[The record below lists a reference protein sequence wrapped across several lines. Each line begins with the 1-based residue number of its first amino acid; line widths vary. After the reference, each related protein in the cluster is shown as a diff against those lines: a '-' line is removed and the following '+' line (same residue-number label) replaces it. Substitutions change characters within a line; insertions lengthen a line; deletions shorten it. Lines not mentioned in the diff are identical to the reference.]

1 MVQLNQSSDMP
12 PALMPRMGAFSG
24 ILWLAL
30 AIIGMVVFYWIGLQS
45 LFDAWEKPEY
55 SHGYLIPVIAA
66 GLFLRQM
73 SLTPPAPMENVKRWP
88 GVLMVMLGLVIGFLG
103 NLVNIADISTYGA
116 IIAIAGLVLLL
127 NGVRQG
133 MKYWVPVVYL
143 VFMLPLPNFIYW
155 PLSIKLQMISSE
167 IGVGLITL
175 LGVPVFLEGNVID
188 LGVYKLQVAEACS
201 GLRYLFPLTSFG
213 FLFAVLYRGPVW
225 HKIII
230 FLSAA
235 PITVLMNS
243 LRIGIIGVLVDSYG
257 IEQAE
262 GFLHSFQGWVIFIA
276 CIAVLY
282 FEAWILQRLVA
293 NPKPFHAILDVDF
306 GDMGSQLARFKNILP
321 IRALV
326 GTAVMVMVAGLTWQ
340 AVPTQ
345 ASVVAPRETLALF
358 PTEMNGWKGHGQVLS
373 PAIEQVLA
381 ADDYLLA
388 DYVNPDRAAPVNFFI
403 AFYKS
408 QTEGSGIHSPEVC
421 IPGGGW
427 EISEIK
433 PKEVRLAGE
442 NGAVFNVNQAIIQKG
457 TAKQLVYY
465 WFEQRGRRLTSDYA
479 AKAYTVLDT
488 IQLGRSDG
496 ALVRVITPILPSES
510 EELAAK
516 RLNDFLSVGFP
527 EMNKFVP
534 I

>member
-1 MVQLNQSSDMP
+1 MVQLNHTSDMP
-12 PALMPRMGAFSG
+12 SALAPRLGSMSG
-24 ILWLAL
+24 VLWLAL
-30 AIIGMVVFYWIGLQS
+30 AIIGMVAFYWMGILS
-45 LFDAWEKPEY
+45 LFDAWELPEY
-55 SHGYLIPVIAA
+55 SHGYLIPIIAG

-73 SLTPPAPMENVKRWP
+73 SRTPPAKAEKVNRLP
-88 GVLMVMLGLVIGFLG
+88 GILLVALGLIVGILG
-103 NLVNIADISTYGA
+103 NLVNIPDITTYGG
-116 IIAIAGLVLLL
+116 IMAIAGLVLVL
-127 NGVRQG
+127 NGYSRG
-133 MKYWVPVVYL
+133 MKYWVPIVYL

-175 LGVPVFLEGNVID
+175 FGIPVFLEGNVID

-243 LRIGIIGVLVDSYG
+243 VRIGIIGILVDSYG

-262 GFLHSFQGWVIFIA
+262 GFLHSFEGWIIFIA

-282 FEAWILQRLVA
+282 LEAWVLQRLVA

-306 GDMGSQLARFKNILP
+306 GEMGPQLARVKNILP
-321 IRALV
+321 ARALM
-326 GTAVMVMVAGLTWQ
+326 GTAIAMLVAGVALHSI
-340 AVPTQ
+340 PTR
-345 ASVVAPRETLALF
+345 ASIEAPRETLALF
-358 PTEMNGWKGHGQVLS
+358 PTEMNGWKGRGQILS
-373 PAIEQVLA
+373 PAIERVLA

-388 DYVNPDRAAPVNFFI
+388 DYNNPDQATSVNLFV

-408 QTEGSGIHSPEVC
+408 QTDGSGIHSPEVC
-421 IPGGGW
+421 IPAGGW
-427 EISEIK
+427 EISKIQ
-433 PKEVRLAGE
+433 PHEVRLTGE
-442 NGAVFNVNQAIIQKG
+442 NPESFTVNRAIIQKG

-465 WFEQRGRRLTSDYA
+465 WFEQRGRRVTSDYA
-479 AKAYTVLDT
+479 AKAYTVWDT
-488 IQLGRSDG
+488 MTMGRSDG
-496 ALVRVITPILPSES
+496 ALMRVITPVLPNES
-510 EELAAK
+510 IEVAEQ
-516 RLNDFLSVGFP
+516 RLNNFLSVSFH
-527 EMNKFVP
+527 ELHRFVP